1 MKKYKCTL
9 QEADRFLGKSKTIK
23 GNVDFVSPNYIYLNG
38 DLQDLLYDWLEEG
51 IPIIY
56 RDINGDVVVAKN
68 KEAYKK
74 AQKIENETELM

>member
-1 MKKYKCTL
+1 MKRYKCKI

-23 GNVDFVSPNYIYLNG
+23 GNADFVSPNYIYLNG